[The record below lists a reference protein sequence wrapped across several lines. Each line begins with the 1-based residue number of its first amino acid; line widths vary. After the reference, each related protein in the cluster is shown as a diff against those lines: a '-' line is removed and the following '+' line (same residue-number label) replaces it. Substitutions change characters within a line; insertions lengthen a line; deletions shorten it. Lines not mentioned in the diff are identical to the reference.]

1 MGLLLFDFT
10 LLTVYFPGL
19 LLLCFIRLQHPQMR
33 FDIHNTDTH
42 VMHRCYAIVGARNE
56 GMTEASL

>member
-10 LLTVYFPGL
+10 LLTVYFPCL
-19 LLLCFIRLQHPQMR
+19 LLLCFIRLQHLQMR

-42 VMHRCYAIVGARNE
+42 VMHRCYAVARSRNIE
-56 GMTEASL
+56 LV